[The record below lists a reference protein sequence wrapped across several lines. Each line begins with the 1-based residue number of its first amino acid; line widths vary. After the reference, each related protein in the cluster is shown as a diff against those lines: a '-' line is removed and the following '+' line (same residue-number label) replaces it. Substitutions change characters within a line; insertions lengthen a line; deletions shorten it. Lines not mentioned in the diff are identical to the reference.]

1 MNVQVSNTNSF
12 ASAAAPLRPSE
23 SAARLAYSV
32 GSITVG
38 LFAPPKMRLAL
49 DRELLPFCVPPAAL
63 DVRIDIDWIDR
74 FAMPSAAPTFHSGG
88 LWSLFEEDGG
98 YRFYFSTAFLGAEPY
113 KSAWFDRDFKQGSV
127 RLLRRYFDPHRPVNP
142 IEYPLDELLA
152 IHRLSRGEGV
162 EVHAVGVVDS
172 ANRGH
177 LFLGHSGA
185 GKSTSARLWQKQPGA
200 RVLSDD
206 RIILRFDNG
215 RVRMFGTPW
224 HGDAGLALADS
235 ADLSAMY
242 LLQHGNCNVLT
253 PLPAPRAAAELLA
266 RSFVPH
272 HSSEGLSSTLR
283 SLDQITREV
292 PCSLF
297 QFVPDQSSIE
307 AICNA

>member
-1 MNVQVSNTNSF
+1 MQVLEANPL
-12 ASAAAPLRPSE
+12 ASITTPAKLSE
-23 SAARLAYSV
+23 REARLAYSI
-32 GSITVG
+32 GSIRVG
-38 LFAPPKMRLAL
+38 IFAPPEIRLTL
-49 DRELLPFCVPPAAL
+49 DRELLPFCVPPRSL
-63 DVRIDIDWIDR
+63 DVRIDIDWTDHLAR
-74 FAMPSAAPTFHSGG
+74 PSGPPTFHSGG
-88 LWSLFEEDGG
+88 LWSLYEEDGG
-98 YRFYFSTAFLGAEPY
+98 YRFYFCTPFLGAAPY
-113 KSAWFDRDFKQGSV
+113 KSAWFDRDFTLGMV
-127 RLLRRYFDPHRPVNP
+127 RLYRRYFDPLRAINP

-162 EVHAVGVVDS
+162 ELHAVGVVDA

-177 LFLGHSGA
+177 LFVGHSGA

-206 RIILRFDNG
+206 RIILRMKNG

-242 LLQHGNCNVLT
+242 LLQHGDCNAIT
-253 PLPAPRAAAELLA
+253 PLSAGRAAAELLA
-266 RSFVPH
+266 RSFIPH
-272 HSSEGLSSTLR
+272 HSSEGLTSTLR

-297 QFVPDQSSIE
+297 QFVPDHSSVE
-307 AICNA
+307 MICNA